1 LPTKFQMKTARDAVF
16 AAIFFIISMGYI
28 VDAFRTQRRQYRK
41 TSLGLSVK
49 EEGNLLKFG
58 SRIPMNVA
66 LPTNDIEL
74 AKQFLS
80 KTEYIVE
87 STWMKGKQTNMGKGT
102 FLLQF
107 LTLPIGF
114 DTITPEIEVDF
125 IYDAQDSCI
134 RMKSGSWQ
142 LKGKEG
148 VVKDSRF
155 MQSFKIELEGVLT
168 AVEGSTAD
176 GIIVDG
182 WVRYGVKGEKPSIFK
197 RAPAFILDNTIGFI
211 QANVERFAYKEFTG
225 RLLKAFRQFIVMD
238 ASSLQTSAGQL
249 PSSTGAGA
257 GAGAGVGVGV
267 GVGGV
272 SAGGRGGGD
281 FTRSPPAPPIAA
293 RRAPP
298 GPMRNLNARERVIEG
313 PSAPVIRHQDAAA
326 TAARNN
332 KHNNEGRPKAR

>member
-1 LPTKFQMKTARDAVF
+1 MTTTRDAVLAVISILF
-16 AAIFFIISMGYI
+16 SMGYM
-28 VDAFRTQRRQYRK
+28 VEAFRIQQRQFRQTK
-41 TSLGLSVK
+41 LLLSVI

-66 LPTNDIEL
+66 LPTKDIEL
-74 AKQFLS
+74 AKTFLS

-125 IYDAQDSCI
+125 LYDPQDSCI

-168 AVEGSTAD
+168 AVEAPTAE
-176 GIIVDG
+176 GIVVDG

-197 RAPAFILDNTIGFI
+197 RAPAFILDNTIAFI

-225 RLLKAFRQFIVMD
+225 RLLKAFRQFEVID
-238 ASSLQTSAGQL
+238 SNSLQTSTVQMGSVGSASVAGER
-249 PSSTGAGA
+249 GAA
-257 GAGAGVGVGV
+257 AA
-267 GVGGV
+267 
-272 SAGGRGGGD
+272 REGGGD
-281 FTRSPPAPPIAA
+281 SGRTPPTTPIIP
-293 RRAPP
+293 RRASAATPLPLSATAVPP
-298 GPMRNLNARERVIEG
+298 RSMNLNARERVVA
-313 PSAPVIRHQDAAA
+313 APVAPVVRPPDRGNSSRSGSSSI
-326 TAARNN
+326 NG
-332 KHNNEGRPKAR
+332 GRPKAR

>member
-1 LPTKFQMKTARDAVF
+1 
-16 AAIFFIISMGYI
+16 
-28 VDAFRTQRRQYRK
+28 
-41 TSLGLSVK
+41 
-49 EEGNLLKFG
+49 
-58 SRIPMNVA
+58 MNVA

-74 AKQFLS
+74 AKTFLS

-125 IYDAQDSCI
+125 VYDPQFSCI
-134 RMKSGSWQ
+134 RMSSGSWQ

-168 AVEGSTAD
+168 AVASEGSE

-182 WVRYGVKGEKPSIFK
+182 WVRYDVKGEKPSVFK

-225 RLLKAFRQFIVMD
+225 RLLKAFRQYVAMD
-238 ASSLQTSAGQL
+238 SNAVQTSIV
-249 PSSTGAGA
+249 SSNSGSGS
-257 GAGAGVGVGV
+257 
-267 GVGGV
+267 GGV
-272 SAGGRGGGD
+272 SVVAAANAGGRGGSGSGSGSD
-281 FTRSPPAPPIAA
+281 IVRPPPSTPIAI
-293 RRAPP
+293 RTLPPPLPTAPT
-298 GPMRNLNARERVIEG
+298 RNLNARERMIG
-313 PSAPVIRHQDAAA
+313 PSSASVPRPLPQDAS
-326 TAARNN
+326 RNSRIS
-332 KHNNEGRPKAR
+332 NEGRPKAR

>member
-1 LPTKFQMKTARDAVF
+1 MRDAAS
-16 AAIFFIISMGYI
+16 AAIFFILSMGYI
-28 VDAFRTQRRQYRK
+28 VDAFRIQRGHYRK

-66 LPTNDIEL
+66 LPTNDIEQ
-74 AKQFLS
+74 AKSFLS

-125 IYDAQDSCI
+125 VYDPQFSCI
-134 RMKSGSWQ
+134 RMSSGSWQ

-155 MQSFKIELEGVLT
+155 MQSFKIELQGVLT
-168 AVEGSTAD
+168 AVAAEGSAE

-182 WVRYGVKGEKPSIFK
+182 WVRYDVKGEKPSIFK

-225 RLLKAFRQFIVMD
+225 RLLKAFRQYVAMD
-238 ASSLQTSAGQL
+238 SSVLQTSMV
-249 PSSTGAGA
+249 PSNSDSVDVVAA
-257 GAGAGVGVGV
+257 AN
-267 GVGGV
+267 
-272 SAGGRGGGD
+272 AGGRGSRSSD
-281 FTRSPPAPPIAA
+281 IVRSSPSPSPSSSSFTPIAT
-293 RRAPP
+293 RASAIASLPASA
-298 GPMRNLNARERVIEG
+298 GQTRNLNARERVIG
-313 PSAPVIRHQDAAA
+313 PPGAVPRPLPPPQDAS
-326 TAARNN
+326 RNSRVS
-332 KHNNEGRPKAR
+332 NEGRPKAR